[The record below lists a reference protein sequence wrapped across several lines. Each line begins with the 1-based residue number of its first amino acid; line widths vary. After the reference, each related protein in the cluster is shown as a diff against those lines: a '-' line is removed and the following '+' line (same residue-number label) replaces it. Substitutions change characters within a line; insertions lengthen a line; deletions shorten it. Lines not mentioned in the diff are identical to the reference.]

1 VSVMKKMHLLCLLLA
16 LTGAGCPLTNSRGIS
31 TFEKK
36 NECAKK
42 IPEIEKDILDINK
55 AERTDFGSGSNG
67 FYFIRRL
74 EKVCYVES
82 IDSCISIETIAPSGD
97 KNIKG
102 SEVRYRS
109 LLTGELLGSAQYWI
123 NESTEL
129 IDEGRALVAFAA
141 EAERLEKE
149 YACAD

>member
-1 VSVMKKMHLLCLLLA
+1 MNARKKFQKSRKIFWI
-16 LTGAGCPLTNSRGIS
+16 LTKLSER
-31 TFEKK
+31 
-36 NECAKK
+36 
-42 IPEIEKDILDINK
+42 ILVLV
-55 AERTDFGSGSNG
+55 RTDF
-67 FYFIRRL
+67 ILLDAL